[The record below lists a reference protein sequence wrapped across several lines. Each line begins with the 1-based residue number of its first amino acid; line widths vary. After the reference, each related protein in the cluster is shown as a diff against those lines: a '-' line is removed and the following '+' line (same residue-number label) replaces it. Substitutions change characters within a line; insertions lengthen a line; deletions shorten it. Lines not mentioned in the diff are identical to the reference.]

1 MKKILVWRQKV
12 DNDNSI
18 FSGAII
24 VEKSEYD
31 FWVELLKKQDTPF
44 EINLTSHEENTIEFE
59 DGQELLD
66 NVEVSD
72 LSETDEIIMKR
83 YIGEGIGILNFYTDV
98 VSDLDNSDFFIDMSD
113 SVEEEVD
120 IVVTSE

>member
-113 SVEEEVD
+113 SVEEEV
-120 IVVTSE
+120 EEQ

>member
-1 MKKILVWRQKV
+1 MKKILVWHQKV

-44 EINLTSHEENTIEFE
+44 EINLTSHEEDTIEFE

-72 LSETDEIIMKR
+72 LSETDEIAMKI
-83 YIGEGIGILNFYTDV
+83 YIGDGVGVLNFYTDV

>member
-31 FWVELLKKQDTPF
+31 FWLELLKKQDTPF
-44 EINLTSHEENTIEFE
+44 EISLTSHEEDTIEFE

-72 LSETDEIIMKR
+72 LSETDEITMKR

-113 SVEEEVD
+113 SVEEEVE
-120 IVVTSE
+120 VEEQ

>member
-31 FWVELLKKQDTPF
+31 FWLELLKKQDTPF
-44 EINLTSHEENTIEFE
+44 EISLTSHEENTIEFE

-72 LSETDEIIMKR
+72 LSETDEITMKR

-113 SVEEEVD
+113 SVEEEVE
-120 IVVTSE
+120 VEEQ

>member
-31 FWVELLKKQDTPF
+31 FWLELLKKQDTPF
-44 EINLTSHEENTIEFE
+44 EVNLTSHEEDTIEFE

-83 YIGEGIGILNFYTDV
+83 YIGDGVGVLNFYTDV

-113 SVEEEVD
+113 SVEEEVEED
-120 IVVTSE
+120 K

>member
-31 FWVELLKKQDTPF
+31 FWLELLKKQDTPF

-72 LSETDEIIMKR
+72 LSETDEITMKR

>member
-1 MKKILVWRQKV
+1 MKKILVWHQKV

-31 FWVELLKKQDTPF
+31 FWLELLKKQDTPF
-44 EINLTSHEENTIEFE
+44 EVNLTSHEEDTIEFE

-113 SVEEEVD
+113 SVEEEVEED
-120 IVVTSE
+120 K

>member
-1 MKKILVWRQKV
+1 MKKILVWHQKV

-31 FWVELLKKQDTPF
+31 FWLELLKKQDTPF
-44 EINLTSHEENTIEFE
+44 EVNLTSHEEDTIEFE

-83 YIGEGIGILNFYTDV
+83 YIGDGVGVLNFYTDV

-113 SVEEEVD
+113 SVEEEVEED
-120 IVVTSE
+120 K

>member
-1 MKKILVWRQKV
+1 MKKILVWHQKV

-31 FWVELLKKQDTPF
+31 FWVELLKKQDIPF
-44 EINLTSHEENTIEFE
+44 EISLTSHEEDTIEFE

-83 YIGEGIGILNFYTDV
+83 YIGDGVGVLNFYTDV

-113 SVEEEVD
+113 SVEEEVEED
-120 IVVTSE
+120 K